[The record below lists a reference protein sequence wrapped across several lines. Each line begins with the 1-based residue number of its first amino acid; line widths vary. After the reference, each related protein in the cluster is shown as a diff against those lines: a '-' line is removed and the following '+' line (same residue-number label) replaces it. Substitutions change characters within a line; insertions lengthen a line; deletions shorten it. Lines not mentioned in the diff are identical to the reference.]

1 MIPPVPLRSFRDFW
15 DLSGVASH
23 FPILDFSIYS
33 FESFQKPSL
42 EVLKQRPSSDHKNKK
57 QENSLQLSFHSKTS
71 VLKESLPSD
80 MSLESIHD
88 SWFSPNGN
96 NKNSWPGIHALSRSI
111 SVPPTESCLC
121 QFLGW
126 AHSVL

>member
-1 MIPPVPLRSFRDFW
+1 MIPPVPLRSFRDLW

-23 FPILDFSIYS
+23 FPTLDFSVYS

-57 QENSLQLSFHSKTS
+57 QENSLQLFHSKTS

-96 NKNSWPGIHALSRSI
+96 NKNSRPGIHALSRST
-111 SVPPTESCLC
+111 SVPPTESFLC

-126 AHSVL
+126 AHSML